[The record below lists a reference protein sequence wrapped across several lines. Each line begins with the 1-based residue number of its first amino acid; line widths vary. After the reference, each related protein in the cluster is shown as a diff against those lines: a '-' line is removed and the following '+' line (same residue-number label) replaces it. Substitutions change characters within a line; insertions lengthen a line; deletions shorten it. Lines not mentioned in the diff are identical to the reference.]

1 VQCDG
6 ADKNSCRGT
15 LFFHAEIIN
24 NLLQHYVKD
33 NQVFLLDV
41 GRGIVP
47 LIHNCGIIWRRVVNF
62 MLQPLYPLESAQVPN
77 DVEG

>member
-15 LFFHAEIIN
+15 LFIDVKIIN
-24 NLLQHYVKD
+24 NLLQYFVEV
-33 NQVFLLDV
+33 NQVSLLDG
-41 GRGIVP
+41 GRGIAL
-47 LIHNCGIIWRRVVNF
+47 LIRICGNRWRRAVNF
-62 MLQPLYPLESAQVPN
+62 MLQPLYPLESAQVPS